1 MSSLWVSRVSGIQED
16 EGNFKYK
23 IKVME
28 EKTRGIVTASNGVLE
43 AMELQDTGPDK

>member
-1 MSSLWVSRVSGIQED
+1 MSSLWVSQVSGVQED

-28 EKTRGIVTASNGVLE
+28 EKTRGIVTGCWRPWNYGILGQINE
-43 AMELQDTGPDK
+43 